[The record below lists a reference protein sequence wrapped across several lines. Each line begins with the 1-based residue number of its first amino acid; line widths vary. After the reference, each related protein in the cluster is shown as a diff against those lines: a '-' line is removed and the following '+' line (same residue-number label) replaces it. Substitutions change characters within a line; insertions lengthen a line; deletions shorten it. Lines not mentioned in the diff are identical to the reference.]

1 MPAMDKVSQRE
12 LDTTHNVL
20 NPEFGYRFVD
30 EAAKSQVEFHV
41 DYCTSHETKDK
52 DLLVGNNTTIC
63 VRAPPHLMPIEMFG
77 QDESVFSQFIFPTK
91 AWIGPN
97 QERGLFP
104 KSLGEGLMISALVSR
119 DSGFGLPVSPEQL
132 NTINML

>member
-41 DYCTSHETKDK
+41 DYCTCHETKDK
-52 DLLVGNNTTIC
+52 DLLVGKHPTIC
-63 VRAPPHLMPIEMFG
+63 VRAPAASIDAH
-77 QDESVFSQFIFPTK
+77 
-91 AWIGPN
+91 
-97 QERGLFP
+97 
-104 KSLGEGLMISALVSR
+104 
-119 DSGFGLPVSPEQL
+119 
-132 NTINML
+132 